1 MKRIKAACLEQIIHF
16 TAKDGDTSEY
26 AKAAVKNEYNA
37 YKASMDKRGTKYKIL
52 NETVQPDGTII
63 VHVKRQNNDQAV
75 GDFLK

>member
-26 AKAAVKNEYNA
+26 AKAAVKNEYTA
-37 YKASMDKRGTKYKIL
+37 YKASLEKRGAKYKIIG
-52 NETVQPDGTII
+52 ETVQDDGTII
-63 VHVKRQNNDQAV
+63 VHVKRQNNDQPV